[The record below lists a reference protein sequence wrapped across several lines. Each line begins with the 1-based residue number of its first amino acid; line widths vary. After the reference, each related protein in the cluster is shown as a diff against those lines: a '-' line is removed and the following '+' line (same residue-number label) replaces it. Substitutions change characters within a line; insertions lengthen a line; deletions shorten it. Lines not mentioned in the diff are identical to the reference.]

1 MGKSDED
8 DVIVLGGDDLDE
20 IERNILIETF
30 GKDEAEKLLKE
41 VGTETEPLEEDL
53 QEIVDSA
60 PALDEI

>member
-41 VGTETEPLEEDL
+41 TGTELEPLEEDL

>member
-20 IERNILIETF
+20 IERSILIETF

-41 VGTETEPLEEDL
+41 TGTELEPLEEDL

>member
-1 MGKSDED
+1 MAKNED
-8 DVIVLGGDDLDE
+8 DVIVIESDGLDE

-30 GKDEAEKLLKE
+30 GKEQAEKLLGE
-41 VGTETEPLEEDL
+41 VGNETQPLDDEL